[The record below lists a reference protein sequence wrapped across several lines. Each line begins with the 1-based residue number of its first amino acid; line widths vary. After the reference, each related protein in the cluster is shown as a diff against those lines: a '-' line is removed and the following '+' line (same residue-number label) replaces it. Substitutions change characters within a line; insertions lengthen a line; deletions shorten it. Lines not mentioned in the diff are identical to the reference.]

1 MHVIRL
7 RSAWREQGGCWVRRF
22 NKPTGLEGGDRV
34 WLAWDGAV
42 ERAEFNG
49 EPLDPDVCRH
59 DVTGRLGNA
68 NVLSLACRDSEL
80 LVSVRLELGPAATV

>member
-34 WLAWDGAV
+34 WLAWDG
-42 ERAEFNG
+42 EFEGAELNG
-49 EPLDPDVCRH
+49 TLLHSGNNRH
-59 DVTGRLGNA
+59 DVTELLEQR
-68 NVLSLACRDSEL
+68 NVLEL
-80 LVSVRLELGPAATV
+80 TGEESALYSTRLEIEPVRPV